1 MTDDI
6 KTQNFKVGKQIQ
18 LYKIRPY
25 YVKSR
30 GFLSKNTPFFGFMG
44 P

>member
-6 KTQNFKVGKQIQ
+6 KTQNFKVGKHT
-18 LYKIRPY
+18 LLCKIRPY
-25 YVKSR
+25 YVKSQEC
-30 GFLSKNTPFFGFMG
+30 LSKNTPFFGF